1 MRKKTAV
8 TALIASGLL
17 AGAAACSAAGAAT
30 THPKGHDPA
39 YGINVT
45 SSPYDAACDGST
57 DDTTAIQSALTAA
70 GNAGG
75 GIVQIPA
82 TGHNCKITSTL
93 TVPTN
98 VILEGPGGLGGD
110 ASIWFDSTGN
120 GPAIQIGPTTGSSP
134 TDEHGGGL
142 QNLGVIGNSSSGGYP
157 NQIGVQVSGTVDVN
171 ISNTDVTDTG
181 IAYQVNGDGSADW
194 NGELDMFDPMASN
207 VVTGIKFTNSGGTET
222 DTHIEGGYFSG
233 VSDSSGYGFYAT
245 GLHSSDFDGVS
256 VESFADGVY
265 LTTGTQ
271 NNQFFGG
278 RAENSGSENGA
289 TSYVCSGSGVNSVFW
304 GPYDADVTTTTV
316 TNTSSA
322 SCTSH
327 F

>member
-1 MRKKTAV
+1 MRKRPAF
-8 TALIASGLL
+8 AAFIAAGLL
-17 AGAAACSAAGAAT
+17 AGTAACSAAGAAVT
-30 THPKGHDPA
+30 HHPKGHDPA

-45 SSPYDAACDGST
+45 SSPYSAACDGST
-57 DDTTAIQSALTAA
+57 DDTSAIQSALTAA

-98 VILEGPGGLGGD
+98 VILQGPGGLGGE

-120 GPAIQIGPTTGSSP
+120 GPAIQVGPTSGSSP

-142 QNLGVIGNSSSGGYP
+142 QDLGIIGNSSSGGYP

-171 ISNTDVTDTG
+171 LSNVDVTDTG
-181 IAYQVNGDGSADW
+181 IAYQVNGNGAGDW

-207 VVTGIKFTNSGGTET
+207 VVTGFKFTNSGGTET
-222 DTHIEGGYFSG
+222 DTHIFGGYMSG
-233 VSDSSGYGFYAT
+233 VSDTTGYGLYAT
-245 GLHSSDFDGVS
+245 GLHSSVLEGVS

-278 RAENSGSENGA
+278 RAENSGSKNGT
-289 TSYVCSGSGVNSVFW
+289 TSFVCSGSGV
-304 GPYDADVTTTTV
+304 
-316 TNTSSA
+316 
-322 SCTSH
+322 
-327 F
+327 